1 VLVLSSFDD
10 AEKIDERPKQL
21 PAVDRNATKRAS
33 VPVGANVGPSAW
45 WNDVLDAA
53 PGIIGSLGS
62 VF

>member
-45 WNDVLDAA
+45 
-53 PGIIGSLGS
+53 
-62 VF
+62 